1 MKNKI
6 KNYSFWVGLSGA
18 VVVLVEAIG
27 KAFGFIPD
35 GQIASDIIMAIAG
48 VLVIFGV
55 VSMPT
60 ETNSNQNIEQN
71 VEKENNKQNQDE
83 NKNKK

>member
-6 KNYSFWVGLSGA
+6 KNYSFWIGLSGA

-35 GQIASDIIMAIAG
+35 GQIISDIIMAIAG

-60 ETNSNQNIEQN
+60 ETNSFDSTIE
-71 VEKENNKQNQDE
+71 KQEQDE
-83 NKNKK
+83 NEDEK

>member
-18 VVVLVEAIG
+18 IVVLVEAIG

-35 GQIASDIIMAIAG
+35 GQIISDIIMAIAG

-60 ETNSNQNIEQN
+60 ETNNINLNDKQQKKE
-71 VEKENNKQNQDE
+71 EKEDE
-83 NKNKK
+83 KK